1 MIWMNSDFIT
11 VLKSWF
17 PVRFLHGFSQP
28 WLANLPPCSMWKVVS
43 PSHLQVV
50 LPPFCKHILWLS
62 SAEGCMRQPPK
73 GFPPTGV
80 HMLRTWQRQV
90 SSLTNRNACHA
101 NWKYFNFAFHSSRY
115 FINPVSPNCKYFW
128 ILSSDGN
135 SVWLSPRGGDA
146 SSPFPPLTG
155 APFLAVVVCQSP
167 LTSCLP
173 KQHNMLGLQG
183 AFPQTLCSFALQWG
197 NDPLLRLA
205 GPTGRQST
213 CFMNQ
218 EIARQGNS
226 RQL

>member
-50 LPPFCKHILWLS
+50 LPPFWKHILWLS

-73 GFPPTGV
+73 GFPPTGI

-90 SSLTNRNACHA
+90 SSLTNRNTCHA

-115 FINPVSPNCKYFW
+115 FINPVCPNCKYFW
-128 ILSSDGN
+128 IPSSDGN
-135 SVWLSPRGGDA
+135 SDCHPEEEMPAHLSHHSQVHPSWLWWCA
-146 SSPFPPLTG
+146 SLLWPPVFQNNTTCL
-155 APFLAVVVCQSP
+155 VCKEHFHKHCALLLCSEAM
-167 LTSCLP
+167 T
-173 KQHNMLGLQG
+173 HYLGWQVLQG
-183 AFPQTLCSFALQWG
+183 DKALALWT
-197 NDPLLRLA
+197 R
-205 GPTGRQST
+205 R
-213 CFMNQ
+213 
-218 EIARQGNS
+218 
-226 RQL
+226 